1 MTVDTLC
8 SSSLVALHQ
17 AVRSIRA
24 GECEQAVVAGVRVGM
39 SPLHYVAMRE
49 LRALSPSG
57 VVRAF
62 DAGADG
68 FVPGEGVVSVVVKS
82 LGAALR
88 DG

>member
-17 AVRSIRA
+17 AVRSIRS

-68 FVPGEGVVSVVVKS
+68 FVPGEGVVSVVV
-82 LGAALR
+82 
-88 DG
+88 